1 MTVKGVR
8 GVKKALAIRHVHFE
22 DCGTLGD
29 VLKKRGFEIEYIE
42 AGLFDLKG
50 IDAAMPELL
59 IGLGGPIS
67 VYESDLYPF
76 INDELDLFRRRIA
89 AKKPVVGICLGAQ
102 MLAHTLG
109 ARVYPGKAK
118 EIGWKALGLTEDGEK
133 SPVSHLAASNTS
145 MLHWHGDTFDLPDGA
160 TLLASTDI
168 TRNQIYSYG
177 GFLIAFQCHPELKRA
192 NIESWL
198 IGHASEIATS
208 KVTTVNAIRSDTE
221 RFGGALQ
228 AAGRKCFEEW
238 LAGVGL

>member
-1 MTVKGVR
+1 M
-8 GVKKALAIRHVHFE
+8 KKALAIRHVHFE

-29 VLKKRGFEIEYIE
+29 VLRERGFEIEYAE
-42 AGLFDLKG
+42 AGIAGLRDT
-50 IDAAMPELL
+50 DALAPDLL

-76 INDELDLFRRRIA
+76 ISDELELFRRRIA
-89 AKKPVVGICLGAQ
+89 AKKPVIGICLGAQ
-102 MLAHTLG
+102 MLAHALG
-109 ARVYPGKAK
+109 AKVYPGKAK
-118 EIGWKALGLTEDGEK
+118 EIGWKPLELTEAGMN

-168 TRNQIYSYG
+168 TKNQIYSYG
-177 GFLIAFQCHPELKRA
+177 DFLLALQCHPELKRG

-208 KVTTVNAIRSDTE
+208 KVTTVGAIRNDTE
-221 RFGGALQ
+221 KFGDALQ
-228 AAGRKCFEEW
+228 AAGRKCFEKW
-238 LAGVGL
+238 LEGVGL

>member
-1 MTVKGVR
+1 M
-8 GVKKALAIRHVHFE
+8 KKTLAIRHVHFE

-29 VLKKRGFEIEYIE
+29 VLLERGFEIEYVE
-42 AGLFDLKG
+42 AGLNSLSG
-50 IDAAMPELL
+50 LDAVTPDLL

-89 AKKPVVGICLGAQ
+89 AKKPVIGICLGAQ
-102 MLAHTLG
+102 MLAHALG
-109 ARVYPGKAK
+109 AKVYPGKAK
-118 EIGWKALGLTEDGEK
+118 EIGWKPLGLTTEGEK

-145 MLHWHGDTFDLPDGA
+145 MLHWHGDTFDLPEGA

-168 TRNQIYSYG
+168 TKNQIYSYG
-177 GFLIAFQCHPELKRA
+177 DFLLAFQCHPELKRA

-208 KVTTVNAIRSDTE
+208 KVTTVNTIRNDTA
-221 RFGGALQ
+221 RYGNALETS
-228 AAGRKCFEEW
+228 GRKCFEEW
-238 LAGVGL
+238 LAGAGL